1 MIEEEVAAEV
11 EAKTGEAEMVRT
23 TKASSLSK
31 KMETRTPEEE
41 AEVVTE
47 VTEAEEREAPGEE
60 TAKLVKP
67 VKVPQEVDQDH
78 QEVTDLQEPEPT
90 RKVIFQ
96 VWPLQ
101 LLIQPQCLTSRWS
114 EDPVFDLRIC

>member
-96 VWPLQ
+96 VLPLQ